1 MNTGKILTVSGPVVD
16 CGFETGQLPA
26 IREALHV
33 TLHGEVRVMEVVQQ
47 LSATR
52 VRCVLLGASE
62 QLSRGMPVKATGTG
76 IQVPVG
82 EATLGRMFNVLGE
95 PIDGEGALPSETP
108 QWEIHRKP
116 PVFSEQRPATELLE
130 TGIKVIDPND
140 FNYIDKTPVNPLEI
154 PLYIVKAFIKR
165 IDLMLVIM
173 FAGGA
178 FHILTKTGA
187 LHAVVAKMAKIFST
201 RVYLFLPILTLVFG
215 LICTTQG
222 VNLFIAFAPIMVMM
236 AFAMGLDS
244 ITGASIILL
253 GGAIGFST
261 GPLNINTTIV
271 AQKIAGLPLYSGVGY
286 RFICFAVFYVI
297 TNIYLIRYA
306 LKIQKHPELS
316 PMYEIDKTS
325 EFRNAA
331 DLDSFGKLDARKIFI
346 MLVFFASLILIVYGG
361 IKLDWDMSETASVFL
376 ALAVIEGVLGG
387 FGPSAISKE
396 FLEGCKKMLGAAFII
411 GMAQAI
417 SSIMNAG
424 HITDTVVHA
433 LANGLNF
440 VPTILLGPAMLLAN
454 TIINVFLTSGSGQ
467 AAAVIPILAPLADL
481 VGVTRQT
488 AILSFNFGDGFCN
501 YVLPTSTALMG
512 IISAVNI
519 PYDRWMKFMWKLFL
533 IWLAVGSVMLMIA
546 QAIHLGP
553 M

>member
-1 MNTGKILTVSGPVVD
+1 METKKKQFKMPHTFVIIGIIIL
-16 CGFETGQLPA
+16 LA
-26 IREALHV
+26 
-33 TLHGEVRVMEVVQQ
+33 
-47 LSATR
+47 
-52 VRCVLLGASE
+52 VLLTWIIPAGSYTRFE
-62 QLSRGMPVKATGTG
+62 N
-76 IQVPVG
+76 
-82 EATLGRMFNVLGE
+82 EA
-95 PIDGEGALPSETP
+95 
-108 QWEIHRKP
+108 
-116 PVFSEQRPATELLE
+116 
-130 TGIKVIDPND
+130 GIKVIDPND

-178 FHILTKTGA
+178 FNILTKTGA
-187 LHAVVAKMAKIFST
+187 LHAVVAKMAKVFST

-253 GGAIGFST
+253 GGAIGFYT

-286 RFICFAVFYVI
+286 RFICFAVFYAI

-316 PMYEIDKTS
+316 PMYELDKTS
-325 EFRNAA
+325 EFRDAA
-331 DLDSFGKLDARKIFI
+331 DLDSFGKLDARKILI

-433 LANGLNF
+433 LANSLNF

-467 AAAVIPILAPLADL
+467 AAAVIPILAPLSDL
-481 VGVTRQT
+481 VGVTSQT

-533 IWLAVGSVMLMIA
+533 IWLAVGSVLLMIA